1 MPLPLIDPS
10 GTAATRGLRVLYV
23 EDNPADAELTIAEL
37 TDAGFQI
44 EWRRAETEAEYLGH
58 LSPDL
63 DLIISDYA
71 LPQFNGLRALELLQE
86 RGLDVPFILVSGT
99 IGEETA
105 VKVMKHG
112 ATDYLLKDR
121 LARLAPAVSLALE
134 QSQLRRER
142 KQAEAALHASE
153 ERFRELAENI
163 SEVFWLADIARK
175 TLLYVSPAYR
185 AVWGRSG
192 EELQANPRLWQE
204 TIHPEDRARVVAAM
218 PRQIEGTYDEE
229 YRIVRPDGTLR
240 WIRDRAFPVRN
251 ENGEIYRMAGVAED
265 ITARKQVEIERRK
278 AEEQF
283 AKIFR
288 ASPAAVAYGT
298 VDTGRLIDVND
309 QWCELFGYT
318 REEMIG
324 RSMADLQ
331 LWMDFMEERATM
343 QRLAKERTIR
353 NHEAQFRRKGGDAR
367 IALVAMEI
375 LDLADQTVMV
385 AMLTDITDK
394 KKMESV
400 LLRAQRMESVGRMAS
415 GIAHDM
421 NNILAPIMMSVPLL
435 RMGMPAK
442 DVERTLQTIET
453 SAKRGAN
460 LVMQLLTFGRGTEG
474 RRGPIKPRELIDELV
489 RIAQQTF
496 PKNVLVE
503 VKVAPDLAE
512 VRGDATQLHQV
523 LLNLCLNARDA
534 MPQGGRLLL
543 TGDNVQ
549 LDENYAAMNPEAKP
563 GGYVVLG
570 VSDTGTGIPRELAER
585 IFEPF
590 FTTKE
595 AGKGTGLGLATV
607 MGIVKAHGGF
617 VSLRSEEG
625 KGAAFS
631 VYLPAAAK
639 EQPAAASAPVE
650 KLPVG
655 HGETLLVV
663 DDEESIRNV
672 VRNALTRY
680 GYNVVTATDGADGIA
695 QYANLGTKI
704 HAVITDLDM
713 PVMGGVTMIQV
724 LRRLNPAL
732 RVLVSSGLASR
743 TQLEQRRGELRALGV
758 EATLVKPYTAEQIL
772 RAVHDLLSRPFA

>member
-1 MPLPLIDPS
+1 MPEPLTRVHRALP
-10 GTAATRGLRVLYV
+10 TRKLRVLYV

-37 TDAGFQI
+37 NDAGFQI
-44 EWRRAETEAEYLGH
+44 EWYRAETEKDYIQQLRP
-58 LSPDL
+58 SL

-71 LPQFNGLRALELLQE
+71 LPQFNGLRALELLHE
-86 RGLDVPFILVSGT
+86 RGWEIPFILVSGT

-134 QSQLRRER
+134 QAEMRRER
-142 KQAEAALHASE
+142 KAAEVALHSSE

-163 SEVFWLADIARK
+163 FEVFWLTDAAR
-175 TLLYVSPAYR
+175 TGFLYVSPAYETI
-185 AVWGRSG
+185 WGRSS
-192 EELQANPRLWQE
+192 EALWSDPGLWVAA
-204 TIHPEDRARVVAAM
+204 IHPQDRERIVEALT
-218 PRQIEGTYDEE
+218 RQATGNFDEE

-251 ENGEIYRMAGVAED
+251 ESGAVYRLAGVAED
-265 ITARKQVEIERRK
+265 ITAKKQAEAERRK
-278 AEEQF
+278 TEEQF
-283 AKIFR
+283 TKIFR
-288 ASPAAVAYGT
+288 ASPTAIAYGT
-298 VDTGRLIDVND
+298 VEGGRLLDVND
-309 QWCELFGYT
+309 QCCELFGYQ
-318 REEMIG
+318 REEMVG
-324 RSMADLQ
+324 RTIAELGLWADFAEEKAVMKRLLQ
-331 LWMDFMEERATM
+331 ERS
-343 QRLAKERTIR
+343 IR
-353 NHEAQFRRKGGDAR
+353 NHEAQFRRKSGEMR
-367 IALVAMEI
+367 VALVAMEI
-375 LDLADQTVMV
+375 FEQADEPMMV
-385 AMLTDITDK
+385 AMLTDITEK
-394 KKMESV
+394 KKMETI
-400 LLRAQRMESVGRMAS
+400 LLRAQRMESVGRLAS

-435 RMGMPAK
+435 RMGMPPK

-474 RRGPIKPRELIDELV
+474 RRGPVRPADLIEELV

-503 VKVAPDLAE
+503 VKMAYDLAE
-512 VRGDATQLHQV
+512 VRGDPTQLHQV

-534 MPQGGRLLL
+534 MPQGGRLILSAE
-543 TGDNVQ
+543 NVQ
-549 LDENYAAMNPEAKP
+549 LDENYVAMNPEAKP
-563 GGYVVLG
+563 GPYVLIG
-570 VSDTGTGIPRELAER
+570 VTDTGTGIPRELAEK

-617 VSLRSEEG
+617 VSLRSDEG

-631 VYLPAAAK
+631 VYLPAA
-639 EQPAAASAPVE
+639 PRE
-650 KLPVG
+650 KTEPILQRPEELPRG
-655 HGETLLVV
+655 NGELLLVV

-680 GYNVVTATDGADGIA
+680 GYQVVTATDGADGIA
-695 QYANLGTKI
+695 QYANLGPKI
-704 HAVITDLDM
+704 QAVITDLDM
-713 PVMGGVTMIQV
+713 PVMGGVTMVQV
-724 LRRLNPAL
+724 LRRLNPTI
-732 RVLVSSGLASR
+732 RILVSSGLASR
-743 TQLEQRRGELRALGV
+743 TQLEKRRGELRALGV

-772 RAVHDLLSRPFA
+772 RAVHELLSKPFA